1 MQAEIVGHRIKL
13 QHLKADRVTPVTA
26 LRAMPGAT
34 IEKGARSVPPLLTI
48 RPAVRTGS
56 SAGTS

>member
-48 RPAVRTGS
+48 
-56 SAGTS
+56 SARGQNG